1 MTSEDPQTTELP
13 RGKLVA
19 RLSELLELLRP
30 YAAAQA
36 QLDLINIVSFRQTWH
51 RDELAA
57 TIAAVA
63 AVDPESLDTLRK
75 IVNTWWIEVVV
86 PPIESDK
93 FASSDAPDLE
103 DLQEGEAEQDE
114 DAERFAAVVRQ
125 QLRTPRMRWVTW
137 AACGL
142 IAAAGL
148 ITAFFYIAPDVGGT
162 TITFPCGGE
171 ECVSPIAPEEVPK
184 LLLLLAAFTFVAT
197 IALSV
202 TIQLPDFFNRRARRT
217 AQRQEQEMTGDMPE
231 GSSFLPLGLI
241 GGHSVTLLDR
251 DTKAGLA
258 RAIPMRD
265 DDAVS
270 SRLDEGATVQKWSN
284 TGRPSVVFR
293 PIRVPW
299 TVIIFDDRSS
309 AARPWAKVA
318 DQVADVFESGG
329 VNYLRAEYNGRM
341 DRIRFED
348 GQERSTQALISMDAL
363 IVICSDGA
371 ALLDPDNVEEDVLML
386 RRLTASRRVL
396 WVDDREPR
404 FWQPHTDVHLRMR
417 PALPVCAADDASL
430 LAMVATL
437 GSGYSAPPNEW
448 PEDRTRPVFL
458 SSDLAH
464 GTRRALILG
473 DAVDWAAACS
483 VIQPISVGLADA
495 IRQAFFP
502 HLTALAFGR
511 LASLDSVQLTLDGL
525 SFSPKDLQYLRRRF
539 SHRTPEARQEQV
551 FALIEASI
559 AEFQSDLKIDR
570 ESLAARM
577 LQLHEATFLYD
588 RGQTEGAEKLGA
600 LSQTLLLDR
609 ARDVVERHVMPQ
621 QASRSSA
628 DVPQF
633 REPEDF
639 PATWEHLRLLAR
651 PPALELPRPW
661 VLSNAPSARLP
672 LEGVGHACAFDPQ
685 RGRTLILGE
694 DGKLVLAGI
703 DGEQILATENRIEA
717 SREVTL
723 ALSRNG
729 DLAAVAAES
738 YVNLYAASNGFEY
751 VQLESPVELRE
762 VHFHDMAFFEPSE
775 NERYLTVTRGS
786 GDLLMF
792 QLTGDVAERLNVD
805 LGETSQVIAMYP
817 DDALSS
823 GRLYALT
830 FDGLY
835 EFLSQNEDL
844 APRTKEGS
852 DFGPP
857 LPTRLLRTEGL
868 DWVKQMETV
877 DAIAVCRVQ
886 APHDPEPDPSQVILA
901 VARSERLYVQF
912 PDGQFYGPWVLPP
925 GRVSAMEIGDR
936 QDPTGPSITVLVD
949 GVVEILH
956 AKTGVRLN
964 SRNDANQGRHAA
976 LGVDRSVALIW
987 TEQRDALEIY
997 SFERPNVESPED
1009 VLDEPE
1015 AARNRPEQAA

>member
-1 MTSEDPQTTELP
+1 MTELP
-13 RGKLVA
+13 RGRVVA
-19 RLSELLELLRP
+19 RLSELLVLLRP

-36 QLDLINIVSFRQTWH
+36 QLDLINIVNFRPTWS
-51 RDELAA
+51 REELAA

-63 AVDPESLDTLRK
+63 AADAESLDTLRET
-75 IVNTWWIEVVV
+75 VNTWWTEVVV
-86 PPIESDK
+86 PPIELDEV
-93 FASSDAPDLE
+93 ASLDALYME
-103 DLQEGEAEQDE
+103 DLQEPEAEQEKDI
-114 DAERFAAVVRQ
+114 DRFATVVRQ
-125 QLRTPRMRWVTW
+125 QFRTPVLRWVTW
-137 AACGL
+137 AASGL
-142 IAAAGL
+142 VSAAGL
-148 ITAFFYIAPDVGGT
+148 IGMFLYIAPDLGSTPVA
-162 TITFPCGGE
+162 FPCGGE
-171 ECVSPIAPEEVPK
+171 ECELPIAPEEVPK

-197 IALSV
+197 IAFSV
-202 TIQLPDFFNRRARRT
+202 TIQLPDFFNRRARRA
-217 AQRQEQEMTGDMPE
+217 AQRQEQEITGDMPE

-241 GGHSVTLLDR
+241 GGDSITLLDR
-251 DTKAGLA
+251 DAKAGLA

-270 SRLDEGATVQKWSN
+270 SRLDEGATVQKWSK

-299 TVIIFDDRSS
+299 SVIILDDRSS
-309 AARPWAKVA
+309 AARPWAKAA
-318 DQVADVFESGG
+318 DQVADAFESGG

-341 DRIRFED
+341 DRIRFGD
-348 GQERSTQALISMDAL
+348 GQERSMQVLISMDSL

-386 RRLTASRRVL
+386 RRLSASRRVL

-417 PALPVCAADDASL
+417 PALPVCAADDMSL
-430 LAMVATL
+430 IGMAAKL
-437 GSGYSAPPNEW
+437 GSGYSTLQNEW
-448 PEDRTRPVFL
+448 PEDRTRAVVL

-473 DAVDWAAACS
+473 DAVDWAAASS

-502 HLTALAFGR
+502 HLSALAFGR
-511 LASLDSVQLTLDGL
+511 LALLDGVQLTSDGL

-539 SHRTPEARQEQV
+539 SQRTPEIRQEQI

-559 AEFQSDLKIDR
+559 AEFQRDLTIDE

-588 RGQTEGAEKLGA
+588 RGQTKGAEKLGD

-633 REPEDF
+633 RKPEDF

-661 VLSNAPSARLP
+661 VLSEAPSARLR
-672 LEGVGHACAFDPQ
+672 LEGLGNACAFDPQ
-685 RGRTLILGE
+685 TGRMIVLGQ
-694 DGKLVLAGI
+694 DGQLVLGGI
-703 DGEQILATENRIEA
+703 DGEHVLVSESRIEA
-717 SREVTL
+717 SREVSL
-723 ALSRNG
+723 ALSRKG
-729 DLAAVAAES
+729 VFASVAGES
-738 YVNLYAASNGFEY
+738 HIELYTSTTGITY
-751 VQLESPVELRE
+751 LPQESPVELRE
-762 VHFHDMAFFEPSE
+762 IHFQDMAFFEPSE
-775 NERYLTVTRGS
+775 NECYLAVIKGS
-786 GDLLMF
+786 GELLLF
-792 QLTGDVAERLNVD
+792 QLTAEVAERLNVD
-805 LGETSQVIAMYP
+805 LGETTQVIAIYP

-844 APRTKEGS
+844 APRTKEGA

-857 LPTRLLRTEGL
+857 LPARLIRTEGL
-868 DWVKQMETV
+868 DWVKQMKTV

-886 APHDPEPDPSQVILA
+886 APVDPEPDPSQVILA
-901 VARSERLYVQF
+901 VAKSERLYVQF
-912 PDGQFYGPWVLPP
+912 PDGQVYGPWSLPP

-936 QDPTGPSITVLVD
+936 QDPTGPSITLLVD

-956 AKTGVRLN
+956 AQTGVRLN
-964 SRNDANQGRHAA
+964 SRHDANQGRHAA
-976 LGVDRSVALIW
+976 LGVDRNVALIW

-1009 VLDEPE
+1009 ELDEPE
-1015 AARNRPEQAA
+1015 AARNRPEQVA